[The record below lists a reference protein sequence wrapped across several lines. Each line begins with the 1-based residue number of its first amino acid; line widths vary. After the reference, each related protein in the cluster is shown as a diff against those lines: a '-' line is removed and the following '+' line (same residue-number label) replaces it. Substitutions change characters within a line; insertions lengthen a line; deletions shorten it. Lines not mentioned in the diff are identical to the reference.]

1 MTDFRNNLIYH
12 DQLMKEALEKLNT
25 VPEGLT
31 LFVVDEEERLVGT
44 LTDGDIRRGLLS
56 GKTISSE
63 VSEFMFRN
71 FRFLQ
76 RNNYTLA
83 ELDELK
89 KKRIKLLPIL
99 DHNKRIHRVID
110 LNRIVSLLPVDAV
123 IMAGGRGERLK
134 PLTDSVPKPLL
145 VVGDKPIIEHNIDR
159 LISYGIDTI
168 HVSVRY
174 LGSMLK
180 DYFGDG
186 SNKKIT
192 ISYVEEEEPLGTLG
206 AVSLIR
212 EYHHDYILLMNS
224 DLLTNIDFEDFFRSY
239 IEAGADM
246 AVASIPYQ
254 VNIPYAVLDIDGD
267 HISSFQEKPT
277 YTYYSSGG
285 IYLIKKSILLDIPTN
300 SYYNATDLME
310 DLIKQG
316 GKVIHFPLLGYWLDI
331 GKHEDYKKAQ
341 EDIKHI
347 KL

>member
-31 LFVVDEEERLVGT
+31 LFVIDDNERMVGT
-44 LTDGDIRRGLLS
+44 LTDGDIRRGLLD
-56 GKTISSE
+56 GKTITDK
-63 VSEFMFRN
+63 VSEFMFRS
-71 FRFLQ
+71 FMYLQ
-76 RNNYTLA
+76 RNSYTLE
-83 ELDELK
+83 ELDGLK
-89 KKRIKLLPIL
+89 KKRIKLLPML
-99 DHNKRIHRVID
+99 DQDRRIHRVID
-110 LNRIVSLLPVDAV
+110 LNRVVSLLPVDAV

-145 VVGDKPIIEHNIDR
+145 KVGDKPIIEHNIDR
-159 LISYGIDTI
+159 LISYGVDTI
-168 HVSVRY
+168 HLSVRY

-186 SNKKIT
+186 SSKRVG

-206 AVSLIR
+206 AVSLIK
-212 EYHHDYILLMNS
+212 EYQHDYILVMNS

-239 IEAGADM
+239 IESDADM

-254 VNIPYAVLDIDGD
+254 VNVPYAVLEINGD
-267 HISSFQEKPT
+267 HINSFQEKPT

-285 IYLIKKSILLDIPTN
+285 IYLIKKSALLNIPFN
-300 SYYNATDLME
+300 SFYNATDLME

-316 GKVIHFPLLGYWLDI
+316 GKVIHYPLLGYWLDI